1 MKTSDFVRQKSI
13 AINFCSNNNWIILSP
28 IEQEINRKINTYGT
42 PLKEWNI
49 KINFGIKTGF
59 NDAFIIDSKIKDR
72 LVLQDSKSAE
82 LIRPILRGRDISRYG
97 YLFADKW
104 LICTFPSRE
113 YNIDDYPAVKEYLLS
128 FTKEKLEQSGKTYNI
143 NGTIIKSRK
152 KTTNKWFETQD
163 SISYWDE
170 FSKQKIVWKRIGSL
184 LKFAYDDS
192 GSVTLDSTCIAT
204 GKNIKYLA
212 AILNTTLGNYL
223 FINSPKTGTGDLI
236 ISVQA
241 FEPIKIPQISENEMQ
256 KFEELYDCIK
266 LCIDKGEDYSKYEL
280 ELENKTYQLYDIN
293 DIERKYIEKTS
304 RNLFR

>member
-170 FSKQKIVWKRIGSL
+170 FSKQKIVWARLSRISKNDFSDFPRFSL
-184 LKFAYDDS
+184 VPEDY
-192 GSVTLDSTCIAT
+192 VTLDSLCFFT
-204 GKNIKYLA
+204 GRHLDVLIHLLNSKFAAYYFFNNV
-212 AILNTTLGNYL
+212 AILDNGGMQMRQQFVENIPLPQSLINIDYL
-223 FINSPKTGTGDLI
+223 SIAS
-236 ISVQA
+236 
-241 FEPIKIPQISENEMQ
+241 
-256 KFEELYDCIK
+256 
-266 LCIDKGEDYSKYEL
+266 IDKIIFDAFGFNDTEINFISDY
-280 ELENKTYQLYDIN
+280 LENKKAEISQ
-293 DIERKYIEKTS
+293 K
-304 RNLFR
+304 

>member
-82 LIRPILRGRDISRYG
+82 LIRPILRGRDIKRYH
-97 YLFADKW
+97 YDFMDLW
-104 LICTFPSRE
+104 LINTHNGVKDMGIPPVSV
-113 YNIDDYPAVKEYLLS
+113 DDYPAIKNHLDNYYD
-128 FTKEKLEQSGKTYNI
+128 KLKKRADQGITPYNLRNCI
-143 NGTIIKSRK
+143 
-152 KTTNKWFETQD
+152 
-163 SISYWDE
+163 YMDE